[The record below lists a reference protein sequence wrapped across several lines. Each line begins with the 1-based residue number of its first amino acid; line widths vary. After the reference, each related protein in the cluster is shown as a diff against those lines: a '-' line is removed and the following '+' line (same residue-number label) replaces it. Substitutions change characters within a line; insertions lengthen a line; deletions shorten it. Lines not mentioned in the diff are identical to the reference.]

1 MSRVLI
7 TGASG
12 FLGSQ
17 LARNLSFEGHTVIAL
32 ERDLNKKACD
42 PFADFVVRGDVT
54 DANLI
59 RRVVADYEVES
70 VYHLAAQ
77 SIVRICA
84 ADPVS
89 AYQANVMGT
98 VNLLEAIRTSGMNHI
113 KSVVISTSDKAY
125 GHAPVPYTEDT
136 PLMPKFTYECTKACQ
151 DIVGQNFFH
160 NYGVPVKIARCSNI
174 YGPGDPNWS
183 RLIPNSIRRA
193 LQGQKPQL
201 YSDVAD
207 YVREFV
213 YIDDTIDAFKLIDK
227 AGVPGDAYCIGG
239 TTSCKI
245 KDLISMILEL
255 CEVDPAIEII
265 NKPATFKEIEQQFI
279 DGTKI
284 KALGWNPQFSLQKGL
299 TETIEY
305 YKDLLNVQNQ

>member
-1 MSRVLI
+1 MSRILI

-17 LARNLSFEGHTVIAL
+17 LARNLFHDGHTVVAL
-32 ERDLNKKACD
+32 ERDLNPKSCD
-42 PFADFVVRGDVT
+42 PFAEHIVRGDIN
-54 DANLI
+54 DFSLL
-59 RRVVADYEVES
+59 RRVVADYEVEH

-84 ADPVS
+84 SDPVS

-125 GHAPVPYTEDT
+125 GHAPVPYKEDT
-136 PLMPKFTYECTKACQ
+136 PLMPKYTYECTKACQ
-151 DIVGQNFFH
+151 DIVGQNYFH
-160 NYGVPVKIARCSNI
+160 NYGLPIKIARCSNI

-183 RLIPNSIRRA
+183 RLIPNTIRRA
-193 LQGQKPQL
+193 LSDQQPQL
-201 YSDVAD
+201 YSDVAK

-213 YIDDTIDAFKLIDK
+213 YIDDTIDAFKLLSTH
-227 AGVPGDAYCIGG
+227 GNPGQAYCIGG
-239 TTSCKI
+239 TDSAMI
-245 KDLISMILEL
+245 QDLIETILRLCKKSHLGIEL
-255 CEVDPAIEII
+255 ID
-265 NKPATFKEIEQQFI
+265 KPAAFKEIEQQFI

-284 KALGWNPQFSLQKGL
+284 KALGWKPQYSLERGL

-305 YKDLLNVQNQ
+305 YRELLNV